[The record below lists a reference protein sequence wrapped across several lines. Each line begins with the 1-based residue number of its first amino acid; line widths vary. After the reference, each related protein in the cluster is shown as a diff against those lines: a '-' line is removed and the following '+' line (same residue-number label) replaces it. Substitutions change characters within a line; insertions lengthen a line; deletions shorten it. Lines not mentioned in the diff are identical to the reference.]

1 MPHNSIDSPKKFMGF
16 DEWEVRQAA
25 NVLKEAVEL
34 EPKLLKA
41 AKAWIKKD
49 QKSQREAVGLADNL

>member
-1 MPHNSIDSPKKFMGF
+1 MPSSIEGSKKFMGF

-34 EPKLLKA
+34 DPKMLKA

-49 QKSQREAVGLADNL
+49 QKAQREAAGLADNL